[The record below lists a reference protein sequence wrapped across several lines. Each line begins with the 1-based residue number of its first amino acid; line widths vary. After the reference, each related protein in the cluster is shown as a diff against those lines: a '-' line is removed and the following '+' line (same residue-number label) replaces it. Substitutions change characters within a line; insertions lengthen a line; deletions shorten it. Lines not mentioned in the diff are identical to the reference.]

1 MKSYKQ
7 FSKEIAFEDGM
18 KNWLLF
24 WMENLYLKKKCTNL
38 KMQKGAKEK
47 KINNKEKFCMHG
59 KSELLNQ
66 SIRP

>member
-1 MKSYKQ
+1 
-7 FSKEIAFEDGM
+7 
-18 KNWLLF
+18 
-24 WMENLYLKKKCTNL
+24 MENLYLKKKCTNL